1 MRIKCRMGLYQIITN
16 SSDLNIHSSGFWNF
30 VAGPSRAMCASD
42 CQESAA
48 LYGTDNARVHVYGFS
63 TINSKNLIL
72 ERSASAATNSGRN
85 ASVVDVVATRAAN
98 AGQVHDG
105 LFKTAIVA
113 AYLRQSA

>member
-1 MRIKCRMGLYQIITN
+1 MGLYQLITN
-16 SSDLNIHSSGFWNF
+16 SSDLNIHSCGFWNF

-72 ERSASAATNSGRN
+72 EGPATNSGRN
-85 ASVVDVVATRAAN
+85 GNGSASGVDVVATRAAN

>member
-1 MRIKCRMGLYQIITN
+1 MGLYQLITN

-72 ERSASAATNSGRN
+72 EGSASAATNSGRN
-85 ASVVDVVATRAAN
+85 ASVVATRTAN
-98 AGQVHDG
+98 VGQVHDG